1 MKKRILSLL
10 LCVVLLFSATGT
22 LQAFAATKQ
31 ELQEKIVKIDAQIK
45 ANREKIN
52 DLKSK
57 KEKQQ
62 EYLDA
67 LQNQI
72 TAQQEKINAV
82 QQQIDAV
89 SKEIRKLNKKIDKIQ
104 KQINKIRD
112 QIRKVRA
119 AIEKTRA
126 QIEAQKDE
134 LSAKLRASYISGKES
149 NLKLLMGASS
159 LASFLTRLEM
169 MRRTS
174 KNDKAAIEA
183 FRDIVDRL
191 KKQKAELAEKKSIFD
206 EKKEEVKAVR
216 DQKQERKNELNQKK
230 ATLKKALAGLQK
242 SYNQINAL
250 IGQLDATSS
259 VYQSYI
265 NRLQSERRQAD
276 AEIDAII
283 RKAEEE
289 RLAKLRAQQQQQGGG
304 SSGSGGSSGASGSSG
319 GSAPASSGSWGY
331 PVGGSTYISSG
342 YGNRSASISGWSFH
356 GGIDI
361 AGGNIY
367 GRPIYAS
374 RGGTVITA
382 TYGTTGYGNY
392 VIIDHGDGYTSVYG
406 HCSSLSVSTGQSVS
420 KGQHIANVGS
430 SGNSTGPHCHFEVRY
445 NGVKQN
451 PMNYL

>member
-149 NLKLLMGASS
+149 NPP
-159 LASFLTRLEM
+159 
-169 MRRTS
+169 
-174 KNDKAAIEA
+174 
-183 FRDIVDRL
+183 
-191 KKQKAELAEKKSIFD
+191 
-206 EKKEEVKAVR
+206 
-216 DQKQERKNELNQKK
+216 
-230 ATLKKALAGLQK
+230 
-242 SYNQINAL
+242 
-250 IGQLDATSS
+250 
-259 VYQSYI
+259 
-265 NRLQSERRQAD
+265 
-276 AEIDAII
+276 
-283 RKAEEE
+283 
-289 RLAKLRAQQQQQGGG
+289 
-304 SSGSGGSSGASGSSG
+304 
-319 GSAPASSGSWGY
+319 AP
-331 PVGGSTYISSG
+331 
-342 YGNRSASISGWSFH
+342 
-356 GGIDI
+356 
-361 AGGNIY
+361 
-367 GRPIYAS
+367 
-374 RGGTVITA
+374 
-382 TYGTTGYGNY
+382 
-392 VIIDHGDGYTSVYG
+392 
-406 HCSSLSVSTGQSVS
+406 
-420 KGQHIANVGS
+420 
-430 SGNSTGPHCHFEVRY
+430 
-445 NGVKQN
+445 
-451 PMNYL
+451 